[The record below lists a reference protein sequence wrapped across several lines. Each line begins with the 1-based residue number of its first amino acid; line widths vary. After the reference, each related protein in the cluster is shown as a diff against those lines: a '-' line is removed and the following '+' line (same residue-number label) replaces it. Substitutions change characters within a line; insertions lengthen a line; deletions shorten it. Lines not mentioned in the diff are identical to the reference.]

1 MTTPLRA
8 CLLAVT
14 LGGSLA
20 AQPAGQDKA
29 PLVRFPAV
37 GVPALTPGDAPA
49 LLTVERLYVID
60 SDVDAVVLT
69 SPQGVVKVT
78 KEPGPLRVRGLFVDG
93 TGYETREF
101 KGKWVFTVEPVA
113 KAAGEVELLVV
124 PLGLKAEA
132 DVLRRR
138 VKVGDAPRP
147 PPGPDVKPD
156 PKPIDPQPKPVDP
169 AAPIPLSGF
178 RVLIVFETG
187 QGLPAAQSSI
197 LYGKRTRDYLD
208 QHCVKGPN
216 GQTPEYRIYDKD
228 VPLAN
233 ESKLWRDAMA
243 RPRTSVP
250 WLLISNGTTGYEG
263 PLPATVDEFIAL
275 CDKYRK

>member
-1 MTTPLRA
+1 MTTLVRA

-14 LGGSLA
+14 LGGILTA
-20 AQPAGQDKA
+20 ATPVGQDKA
-29 PLVRFPAV
+29 SPVRFPAV
-37 GVPALTPGDAPA
+37 GAPAPGDAPA
-49 LLTVERLYVID
+49 VLTAERLYVID
-60 SDVDAVVLT
+60 SDVDAVVLA
-69 SPQGVVKVT
+69 SPQGLVKVI
-78 KEPGPLRVRGLFVDG
+78 KEPGPLRVRGRFVDG
-93 TGYETREF
+93 AGIETREF
-101 KGKWVFTVEPVA
+101 KGKWVFSVEPVE
-113 KAAGEVELLVV
+113 GRVGDVELLVV

-138 VKVGDAPRP
+138 VKVGDGPRP

-156 PKPIDPQPKPVDP
+156 PKPIDPPKPVDP
-169 AAPIPLSGF
+169 SAPIPLSGF

-228 VPLAN
+228 VSLAN

-243 RPRTSVP
+243 RPRASVP
-250 WLLISNGTTGYEG
+250 WVLVSNGTTGFEG